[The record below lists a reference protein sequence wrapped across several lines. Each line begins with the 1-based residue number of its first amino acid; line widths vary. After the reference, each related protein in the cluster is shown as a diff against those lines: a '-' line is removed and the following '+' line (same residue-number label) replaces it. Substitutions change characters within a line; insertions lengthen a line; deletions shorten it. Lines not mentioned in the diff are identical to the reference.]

1 MDSERR
7 LYFDLMKRCL
17 TNWIYDQ
24 FDEPSRSEGRDWPAN
39 AHTMI
44 GIKRLENIQ
53 ACMAE
58 VLNDQVPGDF
68 IETGVWR
75 GGATIFM
82 RGVLKAY
89 GIQDR
94 RVWVADSFEGLPK
107 PNPRR
112 YPCDEGDIHHRFKQL
127 GVSLEEVRSNFQ
139 RYGLLDDQ
147 VHFLKGWFRDTL
159 SRAPISQLAVLR
171 LDGDMYEST
180 HDAFVHI
187 YPKLSIGGF
196 VIIDDYGCLQAC
208 RQAVHDYRAAFGIGE
223 EIRMADWTGAYW
235 RRSA

>member
-1 MDSERR
+1 
-7 LYFDLMKRCL
+7 MKRCL

-24 FDEPSRSEGRDWPAN
+24 FDEPSRSEGRDLPAN

-44 GIKRLENIQ
+44 GMKRPENIQ

-58 VLNDQVPGDF
+58 VLNEQVSGDF

-94 RVWVADSFEGLPK
+94 RVWVADSFEGLPN

-180 HDAFVHI
+180 HDAFVHL

-196 VIIDDYGCLQAC
+196 VIIDDYGCPPGLSPS
-208 RQAVHDYRAAFGIGE
+208 G
-223 EIRMADWTGAYW
+223 
-235 RRSA
+235 S